1 MWKNFMSDVIAFIF
15 ARGGS
20 KGLPG
25 KNILNFCGKP
35 LIAWSIEHAKSSSRI
50 NRVIVST
57 DCKDIAEIALLHGAE
72 VPFIRP
78 SELAQDDTPEWLAWQ
93 HALRFIKE
101 KTYKFPKMLVSIPTT
116 SPLRSVDDIDAC
128 IDLFER
134 RNPDAVIT
142 VSEARRNPYFNMVCQ
157 DDNGCSILAC
167 PPIDKIYTRQN
178 SPKIFD
184 MTTVAY
190 VVNPNFVMKKKSLFD
205 GIVYH
210 IQIPY
215 ERAFDIDNKID
226 FDFAEL
232 LMMRKQQGN
241 G

>member
-1 MWKNFMSDVIAFIF
+1 MSDVIAFIF

-25 KNILNFCGKP
+25 KNILSFCGKP
-35 LIAWSIEHAKSSSRI
+35 LIAWSIQHAKSSSRI

-57 DCKDIAEIALLHGAE
+57 DCKDIAKIALLHGAE

-93 HALRFIKE
+93 HALGFIKE
-101 KTYKFPKMLVSIPTT
+101 KTRKLPKMLVSIPTT

-134 RNPDAVIT
+134 KNPDAVIT
-142 VSEARRNPYFNMVCQ
+142 VTEARRNPYFNMVCQ
-157 DDNGCSILAC
+157 DDNGRSVLAC
-167 PPIDKIYTRQN
+167 PPIEKIYNRQN
-178 SPKIFD
+178 SPKVFD
-184 MTTVAY
+184 MTTAAY
-190 VVNPNFVMKKKSLFD
+190 IVKPKFVMEKKSLFD

-226 FDFAEL
+226 FDIAEL
-232 LMMRKQQGN
+232 LMMRRQQGN

>member
-1 MWKNFMSDVIAFIF
+1 MNDVIAFIF

-25 KNILNFCGKP
+25 KNILDFCGKP

-57 DCKDIAEIALLHGAE
+57 DCDEIAKIALLYGAE

-93 HALRFIKE
+93 HALRFVRE
-101 KTYKFPKMLVSIPTT
+101 KTNKFPKMLVSIPTT
-116 SPLRSVDDIDAC
+116 SPLRSLEDIDAC

-134 RNPDAVIT
+134 KKPDAVIT

-157 DDNGCSILAC
+157 DNCGRSVLAC
-167 PPIDKIYTRQN
+167 PPNENIYNRQD

-190 VVNPNFVMKKKSLFD
+190 VVKPKFVMKKKSLFD
-205 GIVYH
+205 GIVY
-210 IQIPY
+210 QIEVPY
-215 ERAFDIDNKID
+215 ERGFDIDNKLD

-232 LMMRKQQGN
+232 LMMRRQQGN
-241 G
+241 D